1 LTAEHNNGYF
11 LSVSRKAGVTA
22 EQTKGRLV
30 DAAAQVFA
38 ERGYEGA
45 RVSEI
50 ARSAG
55 VTTGAIYAHYENK
68 SDLLCE
74 AIRSHGSDA
83 LAALLSSEGGPPLA
97 EMLIA
102 LGASLPYRDADDGC
116 LLVEAVVASRR
127 DVGVAQF
134 LRRDVASR
142 EAIVA
147 RLVHA
152 AQSRGELDPTAPT
165 DAVARLCTTLAL
177 GSLVIKALHL
187 EGPDPEDWTA
197 VIRRLVGSI
206 QPEEGQ

>member
-1 LTAEHNNGYF
+1 M
-11 LSVSRKAGVTA
+11 SRKAGVTA

-30 DAAAQVFA
+30 DAAAHVFA

-50 ARSAG
+50 ARAAG

-74 AIRSHGSDA
+74 AIRSHGRDA
-83 LAALLSSEGGPPLA
+83 LAALLSSEGGASLA

-102 LGASLPYRDADDGC
+102 LGASLPYRATNDGS

-127 DVGVAQF
+127 DAGVARF
-134 LRRDVASR
+134 LQHDVAGR
-142 EAIVA
+142 EAVVA
-147 RLVHA
+147 RLIRA
-152 AQSRGELDPTAPT
+152 AQLRGELDPTAPA
-165 DAVARLCTTLAL
+165 DAVARLCTTIAL

-187 EGPDPEDWTA
+187 GSPETDDWTD

-206 QPEEGQ
+206 QPEERS

>member
-1 LTAEHNNGYF
+1 MVTF
-11 LSVSRKAGVTA
+11 FSVSRKAGVTA

-30 DAAAQVFA
+30 DAAAHVFA
-38 ERGYEGA
+38 EHGYEGA

-50 ARSAG
+50 ARAAG

-83 LAALLSSEGGPPLA
+83 LASLLSSEGGPPLA

-102 LGASLPYRDADDGC
+102 LCASLPYSDKGDGC

-127 DVGVAQF
+127 DRGVARF
-134 LRRDVASR
+134 LRHDVAAR
-142 EAIVA
+142 EAFVA
-147 RLVHA
+147 RLIRA
-152 AQSRGELDPTAPT
+152 AQARGELDPTVPT
-165 DAVARLCTTLAL
+165 NAVARLCTTLAL

-187 EGPDPEDWTA
+187 TSPDTGDWTE
-197 VIRRLVGSI
+197 VMRRLVGSI
-206 QPEEGQ
+206 QAEERQ